1 MTKLY
6 KYVFG
11 IILLSAISYG
21 GYAQNLRSNQQRKL
35 QQKNFAAPA
44 ATKVTRQQN
53 LGLSKIQ
60 VVKEAFLKEEL
71 GLTKEQDTHFWPVY
85 RKYQS
90 ELFEIRRLKRL
101 NNSDAQANGAEQVK
115 KDMDY
120 DAQLVNIRKHYN
132 EEFLKILPS
141 EKVSQLLKSERAF
154 NDELLRKL
162 HSEKQE

>member
-60 VVKEAFLKEEL
+60 VVKEAF
-71 GLTKEQDTHFWPVY
+71 
-85 RKYQS
+85 
-90 ELFEIRRLKRL
+90 
-101 NNSDAQANGAEQVK
+101 
-115 KDMDY
+115 
-120 DAQLVNIRKHYN
+120 
-132 EEFLKILPS
+132 
-141 EKVSQLLKSERAF
+141 
-154 NDELLRKL
+154 
-162 HSEKQE
+162 

>member
-1 MTKLY
+1 M
-6 KYVFG
+6 
-11 IILLSAISYG
+11 
-21 GYAQNLRSNQQRKL
+21 
-35 QQKNFAAPA
+35 
-44 ATKVTRQQN
+44 
-53 LGLSKIQ
+53 
-60 VVKEAFLKEEL
+60 
-71 GLTKEQDTHFWPVY
+71 
-85 RKYQS
+85 
-90 ELFEIRRLKRL
+90 

>member
-1 MTKLY
+1 MTQLY
-6 KYVFG
+6 KYLLS
-11 IILLSAISYG
+11 IILLLGFSYSG
-21 GYAQNLRSNQQRKL
+21 KSQNLKANQPRRF
-35 QQKNFAAPA
+35 QQKNFSSPVAKSLP
-44 ATKVTRQQN
+44 QPQN

-60 VVKEAFLKEEL
+60 VVKEGFLKTEL
-71 GLTKEQDTHFWPVY
+71 ALTKDQDTHFWPVY

-115 KDMDY
+115 KDMEY
-120 DAQLVNIRKHYN
+120 DAQLMNIRKHYN

-162 HSEKQE
+162 HNEKQE